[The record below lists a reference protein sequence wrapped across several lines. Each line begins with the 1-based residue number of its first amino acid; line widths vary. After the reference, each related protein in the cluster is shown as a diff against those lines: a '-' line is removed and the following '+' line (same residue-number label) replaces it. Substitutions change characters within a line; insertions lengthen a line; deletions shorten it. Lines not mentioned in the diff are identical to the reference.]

1 MSKLKKIQIV
11 GDKQQVLCL
20 AGAGI
25 YDLAQAAKAIERESH
40 SILGS
45 WFLNPTVA
53 AGVAYGSGGTQIRKG
68 PAYTERALWCEIDEN
83 GKVAI
88 RNTLGIKATNDDELF
103 KKIESGSIA
112 ADDIDPKF
120 TDVPA
125 SSSSSYSKHVCV
137 LDGNVPDVTPTRAVL
152 SRVDPKEK
160 FLSWQLFTTL
170 SQNLDTLKTLWVSCN
185 SLKEAQQLKREV
197 LLNNP
202 TDLPVAC
209 EYMDR
214 DSFDV
219 VDSAGRFL
227 CHAISKFGIGSSLE
241 KMWNL
246 KLKG

>member
-1 MSKLKKIQIV
+1 M
-11 GDKQQVLCL
+11 

-45 WFLNPTVA
+45 YFLNPTVA

-137 LDGNVPDVTPTRAVL
+137 LDGNV
-152 SRVDPKEK
+152 SRCNADTSGIEPCRSEEK
-160 FLSWQLFTTL
+160 FLSWQRFTTL
-170 SQNLDTLKTLWVSCN
+170 SQNQDTQK
-185 SLKEAQQLKREV
+185 
-197 LLNNP
+197 
-202 TDLPVAC
+202 
-209 EYMDR
+209 
-214 DSFDV
+214 
-219 VDSAGRFL
+219 L
-227 CHAISKFGIGSSLE
+227 CG
-241 KMWNL
+241 
-246 KLKG
+246 